1 MQTRITQGKI
11 DIWRFFLKYAW
22 EFQGNLEKHTEIRS
36 SQFTIN
42 P

>member
-11 DIWRFFLKYAW
+11 DIWRFFKYAW